1 MALKRH
7 RRVFLEVKGRSLM
20 YLSGDGAKDKCAS
33 VRKGNV
39 FQGCV
44 HRTESQP
51 KGTLPPQPPPPPPTP
66 FNSENRAIHDYRLH
80 FFGWRDCEMS
90 EGTNGRFLTHIQ

>member
-7 RRVFLEVKGRSLM
+7 RRVFLEVKGRSSM
-20 YLSGDGAKDKCAS
+20 YSSGDGAKDKCAP

-39 FQGCV
+39 SKDAC
-44 HRTESQP
+44 TTPSLSQRER
-51 KGTLPPQPPPPPPTP
+51 PPPSRT

>member
-20 YLSGDGAKDKCAS
+20 YSSGDGAKDKCAS

-39 FQGCV
+39 SKDAC
-44 HRTESQP
+44 TTPSLSQRER
-51 KGTLPPQPPPPPPTP
+51 PPTHP
-66 FNSENRAIHDYRLH
+66 HPGPPSTFNSENRAIHDYRLH

>member
-7 RRVFLEVKGRSLM
+7 HRVFLEVKGRSLM
-20 YLSGDGAKDKCAS
+20 YSSGDSAKDKCAS

-39 FQGCV
+39 PEDEY
-44 HRTESQP
+44 TASSLSQ
-51 KGTLPPQPPPPPPTP
+51 KEPPPPTQLG
-66 FNSENRAIHDYRLH
+66 NRAIHDYRLH
-80 FFGWRDCEMS
+80 FFGWWDCEMS